1 MVVVDGSSL
10 GCRKRAREPKK
21 GYFKSIWALAL
32 LIK

>member
-1 MVVVDGSSL
+1 MVEVDGSSRGL
-10 GCRKRAREPKK
+10 RKRAREPKK

>member
-1 MVVVDGSSL
+1 MVEVDLSSL

-21 GYFKSIWALAL
+21 GYFNSIWALAL